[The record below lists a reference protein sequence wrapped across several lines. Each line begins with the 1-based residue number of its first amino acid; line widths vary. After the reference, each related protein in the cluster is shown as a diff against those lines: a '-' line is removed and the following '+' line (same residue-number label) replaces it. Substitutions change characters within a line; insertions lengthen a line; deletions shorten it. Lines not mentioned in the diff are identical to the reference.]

1 MRRKPH
7 LPGPHPALRVGKHDP
22 KDSVPSRGP
31 STHDSGPEHLVHCTQ
46 FLNLTLPGAGAA
58 CLLEGLWLLCS
69 LCPFPNPR
77 SGFQQKSEKQEPGV
91 PPPTQP
97 PPPPPPPPFPS
108 IPWGRR
114 SPAGCP
120 APGQRH
126 PAQIPTGVVWPVRA
140 GTRSQ
145 QFFSREGLSWAPRC
159 HSMGTGRPSR
169 EPRTDHFQISYRL
182 RAADPGAGKE
192 H

>member
-97 PPPPPPPPFPS
+97 PPPPPPPHFQAS
-108 IPWGRR
+108 RGAVGLQLAARR
-114 SPAGCP
+114 LVRGTRLRC
-120 APGQRH
+120 
-126 PAQIPTGVVWPVRA
+126 PTGVVWPVRA
-140 GTRSQ
+140 GTGSQ

-159 HSMGTGRPSR
+159 HSMETGRPSR

-182 RAADPGAGKE
+182 KAADPGAGKE